1 VVDFTKR
8 LAGKR
13 PGKILDPLGIY
24 DSLDR
29 AHDKGPLRPAQLS
42 ILQDWFQHRQAE
54 RDVIVKLH
62 TGQGKTL
69 VGLLMLQ
76 SRLNAGEGPAVYLCP
91 DHFLIDQTC
100 EQAKQFGIS
109 TCTAD
114 ADLPDT
120 FLNSEKILVTSVHKV
135 FNGLSRFG
143 LNRKSISVGTLLMDD
158 AHACSD
164 IVREACGI
172 RIPSTEPAYDA
183 LLALFSTELEQQGV
197 GTYADICND
206 KRDAFLPVP
215 YWAWLAHE
223 GDVAKILSG
232 NVDRQSIKFAW
243 PLLKD
248 MLAQCQC
255 VISGT
260 AVEIEPYIPP
270 LNSFGSYWNAGHRIF
285 MSATVTDDAFLVKGL
300 QLAPDTIIGPLTY
313 PNESWSGEKM
323 VLLPSLIHEELTRD
337 WIVSGF
343 GKPGA
348 KRRIG
353 IVVLARGFAWTKDW
367 EAYGSI
373 VATKD
378 TVTDVIG
385 RLRGGKYDQTVVLVN
400 RYDGIDLPDDT
411 CRLLIVDGKPFS
423 ENLID
428 VYQEFCRPN
437 SESTL
442 MRTIRT
448 IEQGMGR
455 SVRGEKDFS
464 VIVVVGS
471 DIVKLIRDRRSRQ
484 LLSPQMSKQIGIG
497 LEIAEMAR
505 QEIEAGTPPPQA
517 FNSLLRQCLNR
528 DEDWK
533 AFYVEQ
539 MQAVKPTGANAQLLN
554 TYAAELEAE
563 TANCSG
569 DYATAT
575 AKLQD
580 FVNQSGVSA
589 EDRAW
594 YLQDMARY
602 QYKANRTESNV
613 LQIAA
618 HKANRLLLK
627 PASGVTVA
635 KLSLVSH
642 GRVERILAWMGK
654 FDSYSDLDVGLSDVL
669 SRLVFGV
676 KADKFEHALDEIS
689 VALGFAGE
697 RPDKEW
703 KEGPDNLWAL
713 DATQYILW
721 ECKSEVEVTRAEILK
736 RETEQM
742 NRSSAWFAKHYPGSK
757 AKRIMVHP
765 SLVVPSA
772 AAFTDEVFVMRENE
786 LKEFVSHIRSFFKS
800 FESSN
805 FKDLSAL
812 HIQQLVDAHALSVAD
827 LLVKYSR
834 KPKNL
839 R

>member
-76 SRLNAGEGPAVYLCP
+76 ARLNAGEGPAVYLCP

-114 ADLPDT
+114 SDLPDT
-120 FLNSEKILVTSVHKV
+120 FLNSEKILVTSVHKL
-135 FNGLSRFG
+135 FNGLSKFG

-172 RIPSTEPAYDA
+172 RIPGTEPAYAA

-232 NVDRQSIKFAW
+232 NVDRPSIKFAW

-248 MLAQCQC
+248 ILAQCQC
-255 VISGT
+255 IFSGT

-300 QLAPDTIIGPLTY
+300 QLAPHTIINPVTY
-313 PNESWSGEKM
+313 PSESWSGEKM

-337 WIVSGF
+337 WIVSSY

-367 EAYGSI
+367 EAYGAI

-378 TVTDVIG
+378 TVTDVIEK
-385 RLRGGKYDQTVVLVN
+385 LRGGKYDQTVVLAN

-428 VYQEFCRPN
+428 VYQEYCRPN

-505 QEIEAGTPPPQA
+505 QEIESGMTPTQA

-528 DEDWK
+528 DENWK

-563 TANCSG
+563 IANCSG

-580 FVNQSGVSA
+580 FVNGSGVSA

-635 KLSLVSH
+635 KLTLVSH
-642 GRVERILAWMGK
+642 GRVERILAWMSK
-654 FDSYSDLDVGLSDVL
+654 FDSHSELEVGLSDVL

-689 VALGFAGE
+689 VALGFASE

-742 NRSSAWFAKHYPGSK
+742 NRSSAWFAKHYPGSQ
-757 AKRIMVHP
+757 AKRIMIHP

-772 AAFTDEVFVMRENE
+772 AAFTDEVFVMRETE
-786 LKEFVSHIRSFFKS
+786 LKEFVTHIRGFFKS
-800 FESSN
+800 FESAN

-812 HIQQLVDAHALSVAD
+812 HIQQLVDAHGLSVAD
-827 LLVKYSR
+827 LLVKYSKR
-834 KPKNL
+834 PKNL
-839 R
+839 K

>member
-8 LAGKR
+8 LAGKK
-13 PGKILDPLGIY
+13 PGKVLDPLKIY

-42 ILQDWFQHRQAE
+42 ILKDWFLHHQST

-91 DHFLIDQTC
+91 DNYLISQTC

-109 TCTAD
+109 TCIAEL
-114 ADLPDT
+114 DLPDA
-120 FLNSEKILVTSVHKV
+120 FLNGEKILVTSVHKL

-143 LNRKSISVGTLLMDD
+143 LNRKSTAVGTLLMDD

-164 IVREACGI
+164 TIREACGI
-172 RIPSTEPAYDA
+172 RIPSNEPAYDA
-183 LLALFSTELEQQGV
+183 LVTLFASDLEQQGV
-197 GTYADICND
+197 GTFADICND

-215 YWAWLAHE
+215 YWAWVAHE
-223 GDVAKILSG
+223 TDVAKILST

-248 MLAQCQC
+248 ILAHCQC
-255 VISGT
+255 VISGV
-260 AVEIEPYIPP
+260 AAQIEPYVPP
-270 LNSFGSYWNAGHRIF
+270 LISFGSYWNAAHRIF

-300 QLAPDTIIGPLTY
+300 QLSPDTIIHPLTY
-313 PNESWSGEKM
+313 AKESWSGEKM
-323 VLLPSLIHEELTRD
+323 VLLPSLIHDELTRD
-337 WIVSGF
+337 WIVSAF
-343 GKPGA
+343 GKPGV

-353 IVVLARGFAWTKDW
+353 VVVLARGFAWTKDW
-367 EAYGSI
+367 AAYGSS
-373 VATKD
+373 VANRETVAD
-378 TVTDVIG
+378 TIEG
-385 RLRGGKYDQTVVLVN
+385 LRIGKYDQTVVLVN

-411 CRLLIVDGKPFS
+411 CRLLIIDGKPFS
-423 ENLID
+423 ENLVD

-455 SVRGEKDFS
+455 SVRGEKDYS

-471 DIVKLIRDRRSRQ
+471 DIIKLIRDRRSRQ

-497 LEIAEMAR
+497 LQIAEMAR
-505 QEIEAGTPPPQA
+505 QEIDDGEPPVQA
-517 FNSLLRQCLNR
+517 FNSLLRQCLGR
-528 DEDWK
+528 DDSWK
-533 AFYVEQ
+533 AFYSEQ
-539 MQAVKPTGANAQLLN
+539 MGTVKPVGANAQLLY

-563 TANCSG
+563 MAHCAG

-575 AKLQD
+575 SKIQD
-580 FVNQSGVSA
+580 FVNRGTISA

-602 QYKANRTESNV
+602 QYQANRTESNV
-613 LQIAA
+613 LQISA

-635 KLSLVSH
+635 KLVIVSQ
-642 GRVERILAWMGK
+642 GRVERILGWVSK
-654 FDSYSDLDVGLSDVL
+654 FDSYADLEVALSDVL

-676 KADKFEHALDEIS
+676 KADKFEHALDDIS

-703 KEGPDNLWAL
+703 KEGPDNLWAI

-721 ECKSEVEVTRAEILK
+721 ECKSEVEITRAEILK

-742 NRSSAWFAKHYPGSK
+742 NRSSAWFTKHYPGLHV
-757 AKRIMVHP
+757 RRVMIHP
-765 SLVVPSA
+765 SLIVPSA
-772 AAFTDEVFVMRENE
+772 AAFTDEVFVMREDD
-786 LKEFVSHIRSFFKS
+786 LKELVSHIRAFFKN
-800 FESSN
+800 FESVN
-805 FKDLSAL
+805 FKDLSAA
-812 HIQQLVDAHALSVAD
+812 HIQQLVDAHGLSVPD
-827 LLVKYSR
+827 LLSKYSK